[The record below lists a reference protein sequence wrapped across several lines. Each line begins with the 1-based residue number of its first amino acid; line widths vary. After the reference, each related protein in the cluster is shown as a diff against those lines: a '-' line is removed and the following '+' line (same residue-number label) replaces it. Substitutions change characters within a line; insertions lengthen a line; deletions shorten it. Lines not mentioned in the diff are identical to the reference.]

1 MRLSSLFVQGNQS
14 YIDGNGR
21 EMDSASLEQNLKNG
35 MEEIASKQPGQSVT
49 GEVIEK
55 NGSDILLA
63 IGKNQMLRAKL
74 DAGIPVAHAVSHG
87 VVTQFLVEL
96 AGGGKA
102 MDAAL
107 VGMA

>member
-14 YIDGNGR
+14 YIDGSGR

-74 DAGIPVAHAVSHG
+74 DAGIPVEEGQMTTFSI
-87 VVTQFLVEL
+87 
-96 AGGGKA
+96 
-102 MDAAL
+102 
-107 VGMA
+107 